1 MKIGFDSVSYSD
13 VLYIEFNDSAEDTL
27 LLGNFMS
34 RIKAAPKDSLDKIVK
49 INCEVVPTED

>member
-1 MKIGFDSVSYSD
+1 MKIGFDSVSCSD
-13 VLYIEFNDSAEDTL
+13 ILYIEFNDSAEDKL